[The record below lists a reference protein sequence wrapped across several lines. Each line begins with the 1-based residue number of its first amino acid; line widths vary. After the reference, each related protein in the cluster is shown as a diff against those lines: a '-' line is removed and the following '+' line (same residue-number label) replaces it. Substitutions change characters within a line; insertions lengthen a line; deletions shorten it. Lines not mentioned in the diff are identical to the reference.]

1 MAKNIYS
8 IHELN
13 QIVRGL
19 LETKFPNIWIIG
31 EISNLAQPASGHLY
45 FSLKDD
51 DAQIRCAIFK
61 NRALKLRFRPKAGQR
76 VLARGKVSLYAP
88 RGDYQFII
96 EELQPAGEGALQQ
109 AFEALK
115 QKLEAEGLFSEAHKK
130 PLPEFPK
137 RLGVI
142 TSPSGAAIRDVL
154 SVLHRR
160 YPLLP
165 ILIYPVPVQG
175 KGAEEEIVEAIEQAV
190 EDKKCDV
197 LLLTRG
203 GGSLED
209 LWVFNEEIVA
219 RAVYDCPVPVV
230 CGVGHEVD
238 FSIADFVADVRA
250 ATPSAAAELISP
262 DGNELYNN
270 FLQYQRYFSDLQL
283 RQIRDWQQQVDWLE
297 KRLSLQ
303 HPSQILQQQSQRLI
317 ELKQRLIF
325 AISTLLLSKNAA
337 LESSAS
343 RLQKQ
348 SPATKLVE
356 IRSRY
361 KLLTQRLYNALSR
374 QLKDKQNRLRNA
386 AGMLHML
393 SPLATLDR
401 GYAIVTRHESIIH
414 DAGVLKKGDEINAKL
429 AKGNFLAEI
438 KTVHKSQGTSD

>member
-1 MAKNIYS
+1 MDKKIYS

-19 LETKFPNIWIIG
+19 LETRLPNIWITG

-51 DAQIRCAIFK
+51 DAQIRCALFK
-61 NRALKLRFRPKAGQR
+61 NRALKLRFRPEAGQS

-88 RGDYQFII
+88 RGDYQFIV

-154 SVLHRR
+154 NVLNRR
-160 YPLLP
+160 YPSLP
-165 ILIYPVPVQG
+165 VLIYPVPVQG
-175 KGAEEEIVEAIEQAV
+175 KGAEIKIAAALEQACTA
-190 EDKKCDV
+190 KKCDV

-209 LWVFNEEIVA
+209 LWAFNEEVVA

-238 FSIADFVADVRA
+238 FSIADFVADLRA
-250 ATPSAAAELISP
+250 PTPSAAAELISP
-262 DGNELYNN
+262 DGDDLYNQ
-270 FLQYQRYFSDLQL
+270 FLQYQRYFSDLLL
-283 RQIRDWQQQVDWLE
+283 RQIRDKQQQVDWLE
-297 KRLSLQ
+297 KRLNQQ
-303 HPSQILQQQSQRLI
+303 HPSQILQQQSRRII
-317 ELKQRLIF
+317 ELKQRLF
-325 AISTLLLSKNAA
+325 FVNENLLLSKKAA
-337 LESSAS
+337 LDSSAN

-348 SPATKLVE
+348 SPVSKLVE

-361 KLLTQRLYNALSR
+361 KLLTQRLHNTISN
-374 QLKDKQNRLRNA
+374 QLKAKRNQLQNTA
-386 AGMLHML
+386 AMLQMV

-401 GYAIVTRHESIIH
+401 GYAIVTHNENIVR
-414 DAGVLKKGDEINAKL
+414 DAKVLKKGDEINAKL
-429 AKGNFLAEI
+429 AKGSFLAEVKAI
-438 KTVHKSQGTSD
+438 RKS